1 MFHNS
6 KLSRSFWNFSWNIMS
21 SNILCWLPCV
31 NTKGKS
37 PATTKGLRALP
48 KVPFSVL
55 PPYLRWPQCTCRS
68 QAVCTAAVRDT
79 QVMLTLIRLWRKTG
93 KVLLKPKQN
102 MCGKSSTSW
111 LAHPKGGLAGA
122 GSHSDPE
129 AVDSLPS
136 LWMQT
141 VAPAS
146 STELCSLSKACISE
160 SLVHLLAS
168 INSTI
173 VSSL

>member
-1 MFHNS
+1 MGCLPRASEEKGKRCLFMFHNS

-111 LAHPKGGLAGA
+111 LAHPKGGLAGGWEPQWPR
-122 GSHSDPE
+122 GSGFP
-129 AVDSLPS
+129 AKSLNADRSPCFIHWVMFS
-136 LWMQT
+136 F
-141 VAPAS
+141 
-146 STELCSLSKACISE
+146 
-160 SLVHLLAS
+160 
-168 INSTI
+168 
-173 VSSL
+173 